1 MQEFLHCW
9 EVLYEAIVLHLIRYE
24 NKNWVAT
31 IENPERFN
39 VEENITFGKTLDAA
53 VMKLKN
59 NKKLMS
65 VIKDKSSDLF
75 AEKYNQKESIE
86 QIWFALFS
94 NYEDIRKFVS
104 DQFQENKPKIP
115 QEYVL
120 ERLLTKYLDKYCRIE
135 SISNMKDGQKNLT
148 TAYKDVMKISSGY
161 QDSVHRNGVKVYP
174 C

>member
-1 MQEFLHCW
+1 
-9 EVLYEAIVLHLIRYE
+9 
-24 NKNWVAT
+24 
-31 IENPERFN
+31 
-39 VEENITFGKTLDAA
+39 
-53 VMKLKN
+53 
-59 NKKLMS
+59 MS

-75 AEKYNQKESIE
+75 AEKYNQKDHIE

-135 SISNMKDGQKNLT
+135 SISNMKDGQKTLT